1 MIPNLVGMFPVGDL
15 AKGFQKGLRVII
27 ITVLAFNILA
37 VLLLWMGVFK
47 PHKTSHVAGQTTPAP
62 EPVLNLMP
70 VRHYDADGL
79 QFSYYADWTIEK
91 GVPIDGAT
99 TLRSIR
105 IEGPGHELVCLACL
119 PAASSLS
126 LDGYAAAVA
135 DDRAKAI
142 NNETGTGSSHAADAA
157 RGVSEAIS
165 EKVAGYDYKGIHQ
178 HFSINDQ
185 GLPVSQ
191 DSVFF
196 SIQGTNYKVLIM
208 TRVAENHLQASK
220 SAIDLILDSLRI
232 EGAVQ

>member
-1 MIPNLVGMFPVGDL
+1 MIKMLKNMIPNLVGMFPVGDL

-105 IEGPGHELVCLACL
+105 IEERVMNWFVWHV
-119 PAASSLS
+119 
-126 LDGYAAAVA
+126 
-135 DDRAKAI
+135 
-142 NNETGTGSSHAADAA
+142 SHRRVRCRSMVMRQQLRMIAQRQSTTKRA
-157 RGVSEAIS
+157 RGHRMPPMRPGASLKPSPRKWPATITKAS
-165 EKVAGYDYKGIHQ
+165 TNIFQSTIRGFLFHRIRC
-178 HFSINDQ
+178 
-185 GLPVSQ
+185 
-191 DSVFF
+191 FF
-196 SIQGTNYKVLIM
+196 RSREPITKC
-208 TRVAENHLQASK
+208 
-220 SAIDLILDSLRI
+220 
-232 EGAVQ
+232 